1 MQGRAPHLLRV
12 LDSSKGQWDIAVMNF
27 SPAQTQPLNPISHAN
42 AEPQIAKT
50 QAPGSAG
57 LKSEKESQEQMAQL
71 SRGIDSAEENKGCCM
86 WCVGAVFQGKGGTG
100 ILSAYC
106 ESQPDGCL
114 V

>member
-50 QAPGSAG
+50 QAPGGAG
-57 LKSEKESQEQMAQL
+57 WKSEKESQEQMAQL
-71 SRGIDSAEENKGCCM
+71 SRGIDSAEENIGVLHVVCWCCISRKRGH
-86 WCVGAVFQGKGGTG
+86 WHIVSV
-100 ILSAYC
+100 L
-106 ESQPDGCL
+106 
-114 V
+114 